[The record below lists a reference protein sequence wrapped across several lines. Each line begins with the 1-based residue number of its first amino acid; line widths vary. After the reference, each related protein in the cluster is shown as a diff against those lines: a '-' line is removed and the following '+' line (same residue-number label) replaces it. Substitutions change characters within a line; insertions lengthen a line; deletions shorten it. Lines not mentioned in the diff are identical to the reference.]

1 MLGVFGGFG
10 LGFPG
15 RRAEKFVKF
24 FTRKKGAPGQVE
36 GPKGPS
42 RGSNGPSWARFVR
55 SGEGADP
62 RR

>member
-1 MLGVFGGFG
+1 MLGVFGGFR

-15 RRAEKFVKF
+15 RRAKKFVKF

-36 GPKGPS
+36 GPEGPS
-42 RGSNGPSWARFVR
+42 RGSDGPFGARFVR
-55 SGEGADP
+55 SAKRADP